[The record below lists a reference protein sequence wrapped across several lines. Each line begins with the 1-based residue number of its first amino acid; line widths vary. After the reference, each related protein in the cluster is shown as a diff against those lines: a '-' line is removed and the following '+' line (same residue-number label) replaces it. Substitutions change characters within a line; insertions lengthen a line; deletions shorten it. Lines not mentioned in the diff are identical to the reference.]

1 MNFHKISTGEKKQA
15 YPPGNIQNNVEHPPF
30 VDLFTPG
37 YPQQTIVN
45 TNGNGSN
52 PTTPHWV
59 LGSTVKWIDFAA

>member
-1 MNFHKISTGEKKQA
+1 MNFHAISTGEKKQA
-15 YPPGNIQNNVEHPPF
+15 YVPGNIQNNVENPPL

-45 TNGNGSN
+45 SKRIGSN

-59 LGSTVKWIDFAA
+59 PGSTVE